1 MAGSR
6 RTLSVRIFLDDIRK
20 TFTGGGGKV
29 EVLRGVTL
37 EIPSGTTAA
46 ITGPSGSGKTTLLG
60 IMAGLEPPTSGRVLL
75 GETDVTGLTEE
86 ERAGFRARNVG
97 FVFQTF
103 QLLPALTAVEN
114 VQLPLELLPRR
125 ERPSRH
131 EIRDR
136 AEALLDR
143 VGVAHRLH
151 HLPSQLSGGEQQRVA
166 VARAFVARP
175 RILFADEPT
184 GNLDAESG
192 ARVVDGLE
200 ELNRAEGTTLVTVT
214 HDLTL
219 AARSDRVF
227 RFRAGELEPEGV
239 AS

>member
-1 MAGSR
+1 M
-6 RTLSVRIFLDDIRK
+6 
-20 TFTGGGGKV
+20 GGGGRV
-29 EVLRGVTL
+29 DVLRGVSL

-46 ITGPSGSGKTTLLG
+46 VTGPSGSGKTTLLG
-60 IMAGLEPPTSGRVLL
+60 IMAGLEPPSSGRVVL
-75 GETDVTGLTEE
+75 GETDLTALTEE
-86 ERAGFRARNVG
+86 ERAGFRARHVG

-103 QLLPALTAVEN
+103 QLLPALTALEN
-114 VQLPLELLPRR
+114 VQLPLELLPRS
-125 ERPSRH
+125 ERPDRRQLR
-131 EIRDR
+131 ER
-136 AEALLDR
+136 AEALLER

-200 ELNRAEGTTLVTVT
+200 ELNRSEGTTLVTVT
-214 HDLTL
+214 HDLEL

-227 RFRAGELEPEGV
+227 RFGAGVLESEAAFP
-239 AS
+239 

>member
-1 MAGSR
+1 M
-6 RTLSVRIFLDDIRK
+6 
-20 TFTGGGGKV
+20 

-60 IMAGLEPPTSGRVLL
+60 IMAGLEPPTSGQVLL
-75 GETDVTGLTEE
+75 GETDVTALTEE

-114 VQLPLELLPRR
+114 VQLPLELLPRG

-143 VGVAHRLH
+143 VGVSHRLH

-200 ELNRAEGTTLVTVT
+200 ELNRDEGTTLVTVT
-214 HDLTL
+214 HDLAL

-227 RFRAGELEPEGV
+227 RFGAGALLPAD
-239 AS
+239 ASS